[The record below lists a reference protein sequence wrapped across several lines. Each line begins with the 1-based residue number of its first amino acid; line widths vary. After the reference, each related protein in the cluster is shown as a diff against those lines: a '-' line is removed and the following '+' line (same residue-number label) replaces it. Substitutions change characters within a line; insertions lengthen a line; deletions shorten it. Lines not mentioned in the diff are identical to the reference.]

1 MKKYIYWVVIS
12 YVLLSLQAAQA
23 ARKALLIGNASY
35 DQRPLRNPTND
46 VQDLKEKLTALGFH
60 VTSLTN
66 KNRKVMRDSIRSFAD
81 QVKAGDEVLFYY
93 SGHGAQFENINYLI
107 PIKHNIQHDFEIE
120 DEAVSLNYVL
130 QHLRRT
136 QSLYNLVI
144 LDACRDN
151 PFQGQAKSLS
161 RGLAPLKRKPQG
173 TLVAFSASPGQI
185 SNDGHGRNGT
195 YTQYLLKHIATPN
208 KTINQVLALVSAD
221 VVDVTNKK
229 QYPIEENGLLTDV
242 FLAQKNGDEG
252 KPKDE
257 PIDEPEMVFIQG
269 GSFLMGSPEDEK
281 GRDDDEHQHRVK
293 VDDFYMG
300 KYEVTVGEFKRFVSA
315 TGYKTDAEM
324 KGDCYALK
332 DGELG
337 DQSGYSWRRLDFS
350 QSDNHP
356 VACVSWNDAQAY
368 TVWLSQKT
376 GKRYRLPTEAE
387 WEYASRGGSQ
397 HAHHWGDSPN
407 QACSYANVVDQS
419 VKRKIPS
426 WSWTIHDCNDG
437 YVYTAPVGHYQAN
450 GLGLKDILGNV
461 WEWTCSNYD
470 KDYGSSEQHCVDI
483 GRSGDRVYRGG
494 SWLYGPRYV
503 RSSNRYRNDP
513 SYRFNDVGF
522 RLSRMP

>member
-35 DQRPLRNPTND
+35 DQHPLRNPTND
-46 VQDLKEKLTALGFH
+46 VQDLKAAFTALGFH

-66 KNRKVMRDSIRSFAD
+66 KNRKVMRASIRAFAD

-107 PIKHNIQHDFEIE
+107 PIKHNIQYDFDLE
-120 DEAVSLNYVL
+120 DEAVS
-130 QHLRRT
+130 
-136 QSLYNLVI
+136 
-144 LDACRDN
+144 
-151 PFQGQAKSLS
+151 F
-161 RGLAPLKRKPQG
+161 
-173 TLVAFSASPGQI
+173 
-185 SNDGHGRNGT
+185 
-195 YTQYLLKHIATPN
+195 PN
-208 KTINQVLALVSAD
+208 KTINQVLALVRAD

-257 PIDEPEMVFIQG
+257 PEMVFIRG

-281 GRDDDEHQHRVK
+281 GRDDDERQHRVK

-337 DQSGYSWRRLDFS
+337 DQPGYSWRRLDFS

-376 GKRYRLPTEAE
+376 GKHYRLPTEAE
-387 WEYASRGGSQ
+387 WEYAARGGSQ

-419 VKRKIPS
+419 VKIKIPS
-426 WSWTIHDCNDG
+426 WSWTLHDCNDG

-470 KDYGSSEQHCVDI
+470 KDYGSSEQRCVDI

-503 RSSNRYRNDP
+503 RSSHRYRNDP

-522 RLSRMP
+522 RLSRTP